1 MRETTFLTTN
11 EVAILADTSTSVVEK
26 AVEQKALASPGSAH
40 LKRRLL
46 PLHAVAL
53 AAAAKSLGRRLTVN
67 DKQLVARE
75 LALHDPRNW
84 RELRLR
90 PDEGG
95 VLPDLRQQA
104 ANRQLSGSCPNAFS
118 EQRHGSRSAH
128 QSRRQQPSPQNAR
141 PTRLALAS
149 VPTRE
154 QPRGVVPGP
163 CWLASGSNTP
173 HRDRRLGAQ
182 ALDRN
187 LALRHAGPRTG
198 RGDHRRIE
206 FRRRS
211 ISGGSSEV
219 ATVFVIGSI

>member
-1 MRETTFLTTN
+1 LRRRLSLTLENNPRTRCGSR
-11 EVAILADTSTSVVEK
+11 AGS
-26 AVEQKALASPGSAH
+26 GSAT
-40 LKRRLL
+40 RL
-46 PLHAVAL
+46 
-53 AAAAKSLGRRLTVN
+53 
-67 DKQLVARE
+67 RE
-75 LALHDPRNW
+75 PDGQSALHDPRNR

-95 VLPDLRQQA
+95 VLPALRQQA

-118 EQRHGSRSAH
+118 ERGHGSRSAH

-141 PTRLALAS
+141 PTRLALTS

-154 QPRGVVPGP
+154 QPHDMVPEP
-163 CWLASGSNTP
+163 CWPASGSNP
-173 HRDRRLGAQ
+173 AHRDRRLGAQ

-187 LALRHAGPRTG
+187 LALRYAGPRTG

-211 ISGGSSEV
+211 ISGG
-219 ATVFVIGSI
+219 